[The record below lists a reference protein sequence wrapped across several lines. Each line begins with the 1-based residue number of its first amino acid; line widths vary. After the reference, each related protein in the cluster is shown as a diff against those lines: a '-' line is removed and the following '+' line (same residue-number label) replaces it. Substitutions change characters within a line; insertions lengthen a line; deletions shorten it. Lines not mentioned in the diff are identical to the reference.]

1 MYVYEE
7 DDDDYEEEV
16 VGVEDWGMPN
26 TDISTTLADDDDDD
40 VLVSIY
46 LAIVSV
52 VIDEYSLLLTTILS
66 FALLLNP
73 GYYFPVR
80 SLAKVPSLTTRA
92 AIWYWLKVW
101 VVR

>member
-1 MYVYEE
+1 MYVYC
-7 DDDDYEEEV
+7 DIDVDADDDYDEV
-16 VGVEDWGMPN
+16 EIDGMPN
-26 TDISTTLADDDDDD
+26 TDINTTLADDDDD
-40 VLVSIY
+40 VLVNTY
-46 LAIVSV
+46 LAIVSA

-92 AIWYWLKVW
+92 AI
-101 VVR
+101 